1 MSHLSDAVAEG
12 DGLEDVRD
20 LFRVVGVWVGV
31 GVGVRG
37 RGRDKGQGQG

>member
-20 LFRVVGVWVGV
+20 LVRVVGVWVCVWV
-31 GVGVRG
+31 GVGVRAG
-37 RGRDKGQGQG
+37 ARVRG